1 MLDSEKEGHI
11 LYSKRSINLPKKDP
25 ILGIFKKSKALLSGH
40 FLLSSGLHSGT
51 YFEKFAVIK
60 RPEYLQLLCKKMS
73 NHFKKQKIDVVIGPT
88 TGGMLI
94 AYEVAK
100 NLKKQFMFAESEG
113 DPLDV
118 ARGQKRVLKRGFEL
132 KPPQKV
138 LIVDDILTTGKSVQ
152 EVIDLVNGY
161 GAKIIGIGVLLDRS
175 GGKVNFGYPFFAL
188 ATTKVENYQPENCPL
203 CQKGVELVKPGS
215 RKIM

>member
-1 MLDSEKEGHI
+1 
-11 LYSKRSINLPKKDP
+11 LPKKDP
-25 ILGIFKKSKALLSGH
+25 IIEIFKKSKALLSGH

-51 YFEKFAVIK
+51 YFEKFAVLK
-60 RPEYLQLLCKKMS
+60 KPEYLQLLCKKMA

-100 NLKKQFMFAESEG
+100 NLKKQFMFAESENG
-113 DPLDV
+113 PFDV
-118 ARGQKRVLKRGFEL
+118 AQGKKRVLKRGFEL
-132 KPPQKV
+132 KPTQKV

-175 GGKVNFGYPFFAL
+175 GGKVDFGYPLFAL
-188 ATTKVENYQPENCPL
+188 ATTKVENYAPENCPL

-215 RKIM
+215 RVIK

>member
-1 MLDSEKEGHI
+1 VLQKEN
-11 LYSKRSINLPKKDP
+11 SLPKEDP
-25 ILGIFKKSKALLSGH
+25 IIEIFKKSKALLSGH

-51 YFEKFAVIK
+51 YFEKFAVLK
-60 RPEYLQLLCKKMS
+60 KPEYLQLLCKKMA
-73 NHFKKQKIDVVIGPT
+73 NHFKNQNIDVVIGPT

-100 NLKKQFMFAESEG
+100 NMKKGFLFAESEEG
-113 DPLDV
+113 
-118 ARGQKRVLKRGFEL
+118 KRVLKRGFEL
-132 KPPQKV
+132 KPTQKV

-161 GAKIIGIGVLLDRS
+161 GAKIMGIGVLLDRS
-175 GGKVNFGYPFFAL
+175 GGKVDFGYPLFAL
-188 ATTKVENYQPENCPL
+188 ATTAVENYEPENCPL

-215 RKIM
+215 RVIK